1 MKYVSSLKIHV
12 LNVQVHVEALLVY
25 LSSNGYCGFNWGD
38 YISPSKSDPRQQS
51 NKTIKI
57 DVYFTQVLL
66 LLLLLCLFVSVQAIS
81 VNIQP
86 GSPAPVNGSAIV
98 TELAAQL
105 AANLD
110 EVANA
115 VRVSW
120 QGLLKG
126 WKDGWQ
132 SFIERVGGTVISPP
146 PIPQEKSPPPR
157 IYRY

>member
-1 MKYVSSLKIHV
+1 M
-12 LNVQVHVEALLVY
+12 
-25 LSSNGYCGFNWGD
+25 
-38 YISPSKSDPRQQS
+38 
-51 NKTIKI
+51 
-57 DVYFTQVLL
+57 
-66 LLLLLCLFVSVQAIS
+66 SVQAIS

-120 QGLLKG
+120 QG
-126 WKDGWQ
+126 
-132 SFIERVGGTVISPP
+132 
-146 PIPQEKSPPPR
+146 
-157 IYRY
+157 